1 VGGRAGRGEWEGESA
16 ETKDRIK
23 VRDEMLKGM
32 AVSGKK

>member
-1 VGGRAGRGEWEGESA
+1 MGGRICGK
-16 ETKDRIK
+16 TKDRIK